1 MVQIDSSIFREYD
14 IRGIT
19 GRQLTLEVA
28 RLVGLGYGTYCLE
41 NGIDSV
47 VVGRDVR
54 QGSEELHNALVDGLM
69 SAGCRVVDIGTAVTP
84 LLYFACRVW
93 GIDGGVMVTASHNP
107 PEYNGFKLVWG
118 KGTLYGDALQRLKEM
133 IVRGEFVDGRG
144 TYETRDA
151 FSGYLQWLRDRFDL
165 SGIRVGIDC
174 GNGAAGLFAPKVF
187 SELGCE
193 VSPLYCDPDP
203 TFPNHLPDPVRK
215 GNMRD
220 LAALVTS
227 RSLDVGLAFDG
238 DGDRL
243 GVVDDAGREIW
254 GDRVMILFS
263 REVLARHPGA
273 KILVEVKCSQALID
287 EISRLGG
294 YPILWKTGHSLIKA
308 KMLEEKALLAG
319 EMSGH
324 MFFADEYFGFD
335 DAIYAGCRL
344 LRLMRDASLPLSR
357 MLADVPVYYST
368 PEVRVHCPEDMKRS
382 VVERA
387 KDRLRRVCRDLVD
400 VDGAR
405 ATNGDG
411 WVLVRASN
419 TEPCLILRAESS
431 TQEGLRRLST
441 LLTDVLACEEGV
453 DLHEW
458 LTAL

>member
-1 MVQIDSSIFREYD
+1 MQIDSSIFREYD

-19 GRQLTLEVA
+19 DTQLTPEVV
-28 RLVGLGYGTYCLE
+28 RLIGLGYGTYCLE

-47 VVGRDVR
+47 VVGHDVR
-54 QGSEELHNALVDGLM
+54 RSSQGLHNALVDGLL
-69 SAGCRVVDIGTAVTP
+69 STGCRVIDIGTAVTP
-84 LLYFACRVW
+84 LVYFACRIW
-93 GIDGGVMVTASHNP
+93 RIDGGVMVTASHNP
-107 PEYNGFKLVWG
+107 PEYNGLKLVWG
-118 KGTLYGDALQRLKEM
+118 KGTLYGDTLQRLREK
-133 IVRGEFVDGRG
+133 IICGDFVSGRG

-151 FSGYLQWLRDRFDL
+151 FSEYLQWLRGNRFDF

-187 SELGCE
+187 SELGCK

-203 TFPNHLPDPVRK
+203 AFPNHLPDPVRK

-227 RSLDVGLAFDG
+227 CSLDVGLAFDG

-243 GVVDDAGREIW
+243 GVVDDAGREVW

-294 YPILWKTGHSLIKA
+294 HPILWKTGHSLIKA
-308 KMLEEKALLAG
+308 KMIEEQALLAG

-344 LRLMRDASLPLSR
+344 LRIMRGASLPLSR

-368 PEVRVHCPEDMKRS
+368 PEVRVPCPEHIKRS

-387 KDRLRRVCRDLVD
+387 KDKLRRVCHDLVD

-431 TQEGLRRLST
+431 TQEGLRRLSA
-441 LLTDVLACEEGV
+441 LLTDVLCEERV
-453 DLHEW
+453 DLNEW

>member
-19 GRQLTLEVA
+19 GTQLTPEVA
-28 RLVGLGYGTYCLE
+28 RLVGLGYGTYCLK

-54 QGSEELHNALVDGLM
+54 RGSEELHNALVDGLM

-84 LLYFACRVW
+84 LVYFACRTW

-118 KGTLYGDALQRLKEM
+118 KGTLYGDALQRLREM

-165 SGIRVGIDC
+165 SGIRLGIDC

-220 LAALVTS
+220 LAVLVTS

-243 GVVDDAGREIW
+243 GVVDDAGSEVW

-294 YPILWKTGHSLIKA
+294 HPILWKTGHSLIKA

-368 PEVRVHCPEDMKRS
+368 PEVRVHCPEDIKRS

-405 ATNGDG
+405 ATNEDG